1 MVEWV
6 VLLVALVALGL
17 SIASVAKPCKSNFGD
32 TCTGPKCKVA
42 GQSCKSYSDCGT
54 REQQI
59 DCYCTGGGD
68 QTSNDTC
75 TSKQGKGRICKDSK
89 CSFCK
94 PPCSIDVS
102 NPLFPNG
109 VCRDMSQQP
118 AELGQDCYIPG
129 CPDDQCD
136 PDAPM
141 CDQNLVCKPTD
152 LPKKGEGDYVCQST
166 SSGDGPHPTEDQC
179 CHKDFIC
186 RYDEQCAEHQCGHCV
201 NEREGMKGYCS
212 GPYSKKPF
220 DPKCNSGKNSK
231 SGGGGLPPLDKIG
244 GGPGSTYDPTGSG
257 NGFQGGGTPSPP
269 SSPSPSPGGGG
280 KKSSD
285 LPLILGLSGGGLVI
299 VLAIAFLLMKRK

>member
-17 SIASVAKPCKSNFGD
+17 SIAAVAKPCSSNFGD
-32 TCTGPKCKVA
+32 FDCDGSHGNAIKGGDCVTPNSTQGDMCGRDNNYICGKNLTCSNERKCIK
-42 GQSCKSYSDCGT
+42 GKEESCKPFPEGNCFNNIPHPKPINCKKLNPIECEKHIQCQINSDTGKCQMVNDNDICGD
-54 REQQI
+54 I
-59 DCYCTGGGD
+59 YCHHD
-68 QTSNDTC
+68 ME
-75 TSKQGKGRICKDSK
+75 
-89 CSFCK
+89 CK
-94 PPCSIDVS
+94 PCGS
-102 NPLFPNG
+102 NYFCVANEC
-109 VCRDMSQQP
+109 VQKS
-118 AELGQDCYIPG
+118 
-129 CPDDQCD
+129 PD
-136 PDAPM
+136 
-141 CDQNLVCKPTD
+141 
-152 LPKKGEGDYVCQST
+152 
-166 SSGDGPHPTEDQC
+166 PHPSEDPC
-179 CHKDFIC
+179 CNKNFIC
-186 RYDEQCAEHQCGHCV
+186 RYDSDCNDHLCGHCV